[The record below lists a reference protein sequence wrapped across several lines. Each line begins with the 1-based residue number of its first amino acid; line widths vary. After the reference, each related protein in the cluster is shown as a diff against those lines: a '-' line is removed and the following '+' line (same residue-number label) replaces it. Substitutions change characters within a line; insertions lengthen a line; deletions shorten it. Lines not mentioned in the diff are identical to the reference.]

1 MAAVTT
7 TTGPYIV
14 ALGPIKC
21 EIADLA
27 SVDDADTYETRIQR
41 PLFAAFVLTTDTNS
55 TAMSVNVSIS
65 GKTLTF
71 NNSTLSA
78 STGILFAFGF

>member
-7 TTGPYIV
+7 TRRYVV
-14 ALGPIKC
+14 ALGPIKL

-27 SVDDADTYETRIQR
+27 SVDDLDTYDTLIQN
-41 PLFAAFVLTTDTNS
+41 PVFGTFLVNTDTNS
-55 TAMSVNVSIS
+55 TAMSVNLGFS
-65 GKTLTF
+65 GKTVTF

-78 STGILFAFGF
+78 STGVALIFGF